1 MGHQCK
7 VALSIIKGELRE
19 CAFGFVGNKTI
30 TCEIKPDE
38 SSAVTAIKLAQQYI
52 DTDLD
57 WIDIVKVNFY
67 VDSVH
72 PVVVDAKTG
81 DVVGEDSYYTYLLY
95 RARIGGSIKTS
106 SKINWVRASNTEK
119 LKKIPLIKLHLDS
132 LML

>member
-7 VALSIIKGELRE
+7 VALSIIKGESSE
-19 CAFGFVGNKTI
+19 CAFGFVDGKTI
-30 TCEIKPDE
+30 TCDIKPDE
-38 SSAVTAIKLAQQYI
+38 SSAVTAVRLAQEYI

-72 PVVVDAKTG
+72 PMVVDAKTG
-81 DVVGEDSYYTYLLY
+81 NAVGEDIYYTYLLY
-95 RARIGGSIKTS
+95 RARVGGSIKTS
-106 SKINWVRASNTEK
+106 PKINWIRVSNTEK
-119 LKKIPLIKLHLDS
+119 LKQIPLIKLHLDS